1 MILEQVKQLVNV
13 LVQIITV
20 LAVLV
25 SISGFLVLLACLNL
39 LDERK
44 QEVALLRSFGSSKH
58 KLKQMLSLEIGLIGF
73 ISGAVACLFA
83 EVISAI
89 ASYRM
94 ELPIQLHAEIWLCLP
109 LVMTVVCA
117 IIGRYRLSYLC
128 DIPPLESLRSINQ

>member
-39 LDERK
+39 LMDERK

-58 KLKQMLSLEIGLIGF
+58 KLKQMLSLEI
-73 ISGAVACLFA
+73 
-83 EVISAI
+83 
-89 ASYRM
+89 
-94 ELPIQLHAEIWLCLP
+94 
-109 LVMTVVCA
+109 
-117 IIGRYRLSYLC
+117 
-128 DIPPLESLRSINQ
+128 D